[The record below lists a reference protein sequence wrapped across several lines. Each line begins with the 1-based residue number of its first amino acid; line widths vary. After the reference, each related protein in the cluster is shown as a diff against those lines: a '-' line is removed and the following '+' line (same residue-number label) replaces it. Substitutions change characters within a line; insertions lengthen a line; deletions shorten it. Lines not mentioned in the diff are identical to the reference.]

1 MLSEKILTPLLR
13 FVTRDAFQLEETG
26 RIRFP
31 GPKPGR
37 QYMLY
42 IHVPFCEILCPYC
55 SFNRFAYKEQIA
67 RAYFASL
74 REELRMTA
82 SLGYT
87 FRSLYFG
94 GGTPTILL
102 DELITTIDLAK
113 ELFGIEDIS
122 CETNPN
128 QLEPALA
135 EKLDGRVQRM
145 SVGVQSFDKE
155 ILHKV
160 SRLER
165 FGDGEQILK
174 RIHSVA
180 GMFQSL
186 NVDIIFNFPGQTR
199 DVLLNDIECAG
210 ESGAS
215 QITFYPLMSPRSVVK
230 SLKQTVGVVTYNHEY
245 EDYRLILEKM
255 AAKFEQS
262 TGWAFSR
269 RNGGLIDE
277 YIVDTEEYVGLG
289 SGAFSYLDGTIYV
302 NTFSLKNYAEAIQ
315 DGRRPVM
322 GSKSYSRH
330 NQMRYHFL
338 MDLFGLG
345 LDRKQFRD
353 RFGVPVELGLP
364 MELAYFRVN
373 GALDFSNPATI
384 SLTTKG
390 KYLFVVMMRE
400 FFIGINEFR
409 DQARQSLTP
418 EDGTE
423 ASRCAKASHLE
434 TITLVPRRLVS

>member
-13 FVTRDAFQLEETG
+13 FVTRNAFRLEGNGKVEL
-26 RIRFP
+26 P
-31 GPKPGR
+31 GPKPDR

-42 IHVPFCEILCPYC
+42 IHIPFCDILCPYC
-55 SFNRFAYKEQIA
+55 SFNRFAYKESAA
-67 RAYFASL
+67 RAYFVNL
-74 REELRMTA
+74 REEMRMTA
-82 SLGYT
+82 ALGYT

-113 ELFGIEDIS
+113 ELFGISDIS

-128 QLEPALA
+128 QLEPELA
-135 EKLDGRVQRM
+135 ERLAGRVQRM

-155 ILHKV
+155 LLHKV

-174 RIHSVA
+174 RIDSVA
-180 GMFQSL
+180 GMFESL

-199 DVLLNDIECAG
+199 EVLLRDIELAKG
-210 ESGAS
+210 SGAN
-215 QITFYPLMSPRSVVK
+215 QVTFYPLMSPSSVVRT
-230 SLKQTVGVVTYNHEY
+230 LKQTVGVVTYDCEY
-245 EDYRLILEKM
+245 EDYQLILETM
-255 AAKFEQS
+255 ASDFEQT

-269 RNGGLIDE
+269 KNGGMIDE

-302 NTFSLKNYAEAIQ
+302 NTFSLKRYAEAIQ
-315 DGRRPVM
+315 EGRRPVM
-322 GSKSYSRH
+322 GSKSYSYH

-338 MDLFGLG
+338 MDLFGSG
-345 LDRKQFRD
+345 LNRSLFRS
-353 RFGVPVELGLP
+353 RFGLPVELGLP
-364 MELAYFRVN
+364 MELAYFALN
-373 GALDFSNPATI
+373 GALDFSDSAVI
-384 SLTTKG
+384 KLTTAG

-409 DQARQSLTP
+409 DQARHSLTL

-423 ASRCAKASHLE
+423 GSGCSAGTSLQN
-434 TITLVPRRLVS
+434 ITLAPRRLVS

>member
-13 FVTRDAFQLEETG
+13 FVTRDAFRLEESG
-26 RIRFP
+26 AIRFP
-31 GPKPGR
+31 GPKAGR
-37 QYMLY
+37 AYMLY
-42 IHVPFCEILCPYC
+42 IHVPFCDVLCPYC
-55 SFNRFAYKEQIA
+55 SFNRFAYKEQMA
-67 RAYFASL
+67 RAYFVSL
-74 REELRMTA
+74 REEMRMTA
-82 SLGYT
+82 LLGYS

-113 ELFGIEDIS
+113 ELFGIRDIS

-135 EKLDGRVQRM
+135 EKLEGRVQRM
-145 SVGVQSFDKE
+145 SVGVQSFDRE

-186 NVDIIFNFPGQTR
+186 NVDIIFNFPGQTKE
-199 DVLLNDIECAG
+199 VLLNDIRCAA
-210 ESGAS
+210 ESGAN
-215 QITFYPLMSPRSVVK
+215 QVTFYPLMSPRSVAK
-230 SLKQTVGVVTYNHEY
+230 SLKQTVGVVTYDHEY
-245 EDYRLILEKM
+245 EDYRLIVREM
-255 AAKFEQS
+255 AGEYEQS

-269 RNGGLIDE
+269 RSGGLIDE

-302 NTFSLKNYAEAIQ
+302 NSFSLKHYGEAVQ
-315 DGRRPVM
+315 EGRKPMM
-322 GSKSYSRH
+322 GAKSYRRH
-330 NQMRYHFL
+330 NQMRYRFL
-338 MDLFGLG
+338 MDLFGMG
-345 LDRKQFRD
+345 LDREKFRE
-353 RFGVPVELGLP
+353 RFGSSVELALP
-364 MELAYFRVN
+364 MELAYFAAN
-373 GALDFSNPATI
+373 GALDFSDAAKI
-384 SLTTKG
+384 RLTTRG

-409 DQARQSLTP
+409 DQARKLLTV

-423 ASRCAKASHLE
+423 VSLCPAHKGLE
-434 TITLVPRRLVS
+434 HIALTPRRLVS